1 MNERLYRSRDDR
13 MLAGVAG
20 GLAERLNIDS
30 ALVRIVWAILILPS
44 GFVALFVY
52 IVMAI
57 VVPDEDDLYRGA
69 GQPAPPPAAW
79 PGQPGSQPPPAAPI
93 PAGQVG
99 RPAQPVPPSASA
111 PPGAMPQ
118 GAGMPFSAT
127 TPPRAATPAPD
138 PHLSRDQWRAQRRAD
153 REARRG
159 TRRSG
164 SASFVVGAVL
174 ILLGVWF
181 LVREYLP
188 AVDPGRFWPI
198 ALVGLGVILVVA
210 AATRH
215 SDGTGSSS

>member
-20 GLAERLNIDS
+20 GLAERLDIDS
-30 ALVRIVWAILILPS
+30 AIVRIVWAILILPT

-52 IVMAI
+52 VVMAI

-69 GQPAPPPAAW
+69 AHAAPPPASW
-79 PGQPGSQPPPAAPI
+79 PGQPGSQPPPAAAPT
-93 PAGQVG
+93 AAQLG
-99 RPAQPVPPSASA
+99 RPSQPMPPGPSA
-111 PPGAMPQ
+111 PPGSMPP
-118 GAGMPFSAT
+118 GAGVPFSAT
-127 TPPRAATPAPD
+127 VPPGAPSPHPD

-164 SASFVVGAVL
+164 SASFVTGAIL

-188 AVDPGRFWPI
+188 ALEPGRFWPI
-198 ALVGLGVILVVA
+198 ALVGLGIILVVA
-210 AATRH
+210 AATRR

>member
-30 ALVRIVWAILILPS
+30 ALVRSVWAILILPS

-69 GQPAPPPAAW
+69 GQPAPPPAPW
-79 PGQPGSQPPPAAPI
+79 PAQPGSQAPPVAAPAA
-93 PAGQVG
+93 AQVA
-99 RPAQPVPPSASA
+99 RPPQPMPPSASV
-111 PPGAMPQ
+111 PTGATPA
-118 GAGMPFSAT
+118 GAGMPFNT
-127 TPPRAATPAPD
+127 TVPPVAPTPTLD
-138 PHLSRDQWRAQRRAD
+138 HQLSRDQWRAQRRTD

-164 SASFVVGAVL
+164 SASFVTGAIL

-181 LVREYLP
+181 LMREYLP
-188 AVDPGRFWPI
+188 ALEPGRFWPI

-210 AATRH
+210 AATRR